1 MKKII
6 IAVLL
11 TALVIGNAAAIEI
24 TFGDIPDNWPAGSLP
39 QEVQDA
45 IREKVQD
52 RYGKYEKGDE
62 LGRAF
67 SNSNALAANS
77 GYMHTANGYKWITVA
92 VSTNEGVALD
102 GISFNKFN
110 DEFLDDFKED
120 GDGYMGAGIQMVNAA
135 IGFNIGSLL
144 KWDHGLY
151 LTLKAGM
158 TKFKYEDFKFDGY
171 NMGFMVNY
179 QLIEAKG
186 LGKGHLL
193 KWRGL
198 DVGAG
203 FTYFNTTTKFT
214 IDELDTIDIDNAGGS
229 GYNFKYDADLNVK
242 AEMSR
247 CIIPVEIS
255 TGIKLTVLEIFGG
268 IGADFMFGGKSDFS
282 LKSTGKVSLEG
293 YDNTADSGL
302 KMESE
307 GDLDTVKFKFNVGI
321 GLSLGPVRLEIPYTQ
336 YFDEKYTGSIGI
348 IGGVAF

>member
-1 MKKII
+1 MKKIL
-6 IAVLL
+6 IAVFL
-11 TALVIGNAAAIEI
+11 TAMIIGNVSALNID
-24 TFGDIPDNWPAGSLP
+24 FVNIPADWPNDSLP

-45 IREKVQD
+45 ITQKVQD
-52 RYGKYEKGDE
+52 KYGKYEKGDE

-67 SNSNALAANS
+67 SNANALAADS

-102 GISFNKFN
+102 GISYTKFN
-110 DEFLDDFKED
+110 DEFIDDFKED
-120 GDGYMGAGIQMVNAA
+120 GDGYMGAGVQMVNAA
-135 IGFNIGSLL
+135 LGFNIGHMLG
-144 KWDHGLY
+144 WDHGLY

-179 QLIEAKG
+179 QLLEAKG

-198 DVGAG
+198 NVGAG
-203 FTYFNTTTKFT
+203 FTYFNSTTKFT
-214 IDELDTIDIDNAGGS
+214 IDKLDTIDIDNAGGS
-229 GYNFKYDADLNVK
+229 GYNFKFDADLNVK
-242 AEMSR
+242 SEMSR
-247 CIIPVEIS
+247 YIIPVEVS
-255 TGIKLTVLEIFGG
+255 TGVKLTVLEIFGG

-282 LKSTGKVSLEG
+282 MTSDGKVSLEG
-293 YDNTADSGL
+293 FDNTADSSL
-302 KMESE
+302 KMKADGKPDS
-307 GDLDTVKFKFNVGI
+307 VKFKFNVGI

-336 YFDEKYTGSIGI
+336 YFDEKYTGSIGV

>member
-1 MKKII
+1 MKKVL

-11 TALVIGNAAAIEI
+11 ALMIIGNVSAIEI
-24 TFGDIPDNWPAGSLP
+24 TFGEIPDNWPAGSLP

-67 SNSNALAANS
+67 INANALAANG

-92 VSTNEGVALD
+92 VSTSEGVALD
-102 GISFNKFN
+102 GISYNKFN

-120 GDGYMGAGIQMVNAA
+120 GDGYMGAGFQMINAA
-135 IGFNIGSLL
+135 LGFNIGHMLG
-144 KWDHGLY
+144 WDHGLY
-151 LTLKAGM
+151 LTLKAGV
-158 TKFKYEDFKFDGY
+158 TKFKYEDFKFDSY

-179 QLIEAKG
+179 QLVEAQG
-186 LGKGHLL
+186 GHLL

-198 DVGAG
+198 NVGAG
-203 FTYFNTTTKFT
+203 FTYFNSKTKFT
-214 IDELDTIDIDNAGGS
+214 IDKLDTININNAGGS
-229 GYNFKYDADLNVK
+229 GYDFKYDADLDVK

-247 CIIPVEIS
+247 YIIPVEVS

-268 IGADFMFGGKSDFS
+268 VGADFMFGGKSDFKMTS
-282 LKSTGKVSLEG
+282 DGKVSLEG

-302 KMESE
+302 KMEAE
-307 GDLDTVKFKFNVGI
+307 GDPDKIKFKFNVGI
-321 GLSLGPVRLEIPYTQ
+321 GFSLGPVRIEIPYTQ
-336 YFDEKYTGSIGI
+336 YFDEKYTGALGV
-348 IGGVAF
+348 IGGIAF

>member
-1 MKKII
+1 MKKVL

-11 TALVIGNAAAIEI
+11 AAIIVGNVSAIEI

-45 IREKVQD
+45 IREKVQE

-62 LGRAF
+62 LGRGF
-67 SNSNALAANS
+67 SNSNALAATS
-77 GYMHTANGYKWITVA
+77 GYMHTGNGYKWLTVA

-110 DEFLDDFKED
+110 DDFIEDFKED
-120 GDGYMGAGIQMVNAA
+120 GDGYMGVGVQMINAA
-135 IGFNIGSLL
+135 VGFNIGHLL

-151 LTLKAGM
+151 LTVKAGT
-158 TKFKYEDFKFDGY
+158 TKFDYKDFDFESF
-171 NMGFMVNY
+171 NMGFMINY

-203 FTYFNTTTKFT
+203 FTYYSSSTKWT
-214 IDELDTIDIDNAGGS
+214 IDKLDTIRINNAGGS
-229 GYNFKYDADLNVK
+229 GFDFKYDADLHVK

-247 CIIPVEIS
+247 YIIPVEVS
-255 TGIKLTVLEIFGG
+255 TGVKLTVLEIFGG
-268 IGADFMFGGKSDFS
+268 IGADFMFGGDNDFS
-282 LKSTGKVSLEG
+282 MKSTGKVSLDG
-293 YDNTADSGL
+293 YDNKADSTL
-302 KMESE
+302 KMKAD
-307 GDLDTVKFKFNVGI
+307 GDSDNFKFKYTVGV
-321 GLSLGPVRLEIPYTQ
+321 GFSLGPVRIEIPYTQ
-336 YFDEKYTGSIGI
+336 YFDDKFTGSLGV
-348 IGGVAF
+348 IGGLAF